1 MRFMRLRAPSVSDS
15 CHSAASEA
23 KDLFGL
29 GCPSVRSFD
38 GREPTKAAARIRT
51 AERVLEVSF
60 LRRSG
65 GRKTNQNSHNSW
77 TEKRGPVT
85 QGWPPL
91 LPRALRGERL
101 VRHELLFSRPT

>member
-29 GCPSVRSFD
+29 GCPSVGSFD
-38 GREPTKAAARIRT
+38 GREPTKAPRGF
-51 AERVLEVSF
+51 EPLKQCLKCPSCDGQED
-60 LRRSG
+60 G
-65 GRKTNQNSHNSW
+65 KTNQNSHNSW

-91 LPRALRGERL
+91 LPRALRAERL
-101 VRHELLFSRPT
+101 VRHELLFSRP